1 VSKSEE
7 EIRETFEHFD
17 RDGNG
22 AIDVAEFAAL
32 LAALGASAGAEELA
46 AGLEA
51 LDSNRNGRIDFDEFA
66 AWWGAR

>member
-1 VSKSEE
+1 MSKSEE
-7 EIRETFEHFD
+7 EIRETFLHFD

-22 AIDVAEFAAL
+22 TIDVAEFAAL